1 MTDILW
7 YIGGVAF
14 IALGIGISIGLHEL
28 GHLYPAKKFGVK
40 VPHYAIGFGP
50 TLFKF
55 SRGETTYA
63 LKLIPLGGYIT
74 MLGMY
79 PPEKAEAKPRT
90 GFFGRMITSAR
101 EAHSE
106 FETPADANRKFYQLP
121 VLKRMVIMFG
131 GPFMNLVLGTAL
143 LAIVFSGIGVN
154 QPSTLVQQVSA
165 CVPATPTEVCNDA
178 SPASPALAAGIK
190 AGDRILSINGSAA
203 NDLYAQIQAL
213 PANKSVAVVVQRA
226 GATVTLN
233 VVPTSALRQ
242 VIDESTGAIK
252 VDANGEPVLE
262 ARTVFG
268 IVFGNE
274 RVAQP
279 IGTAF
284 EQAGLNVSQVAVML
298 TTLPNQLADAASATF
313 GGGERNPN
321 GAISVVGI
329 GQIAGTVA
337 AADQVDLVDKL
348 STGLLILASLNFA
361 LFTFNMIPLLP
372 LDGGHIAGGVYESIK
387 RGIFRLR
394 GKKDPGPAD
403 TALLT
408 PATWLVFMVLLGM
421 SALLILADLINP
433 IAL

>member
-14 IALGIGISIGLHEL
+14 IALGIGLSIGLHEL

-55 SRGETTYA
+55 TRGETSYA
-63 LKLIPLGGYIT
+63 LRLIPLGGYIT

-79 PPEKAEAKPRT
+79 PPEKPGAKARK
-90 GFFGRMITSAR
+90 GFFGKMITSAR

-106 FETPADANRKFYQLP
+106 FETPADTNRKFYQLP
-121 VLKRMVIMFG
+121 VLKRMIIMFG
-131 GPFMNLVLGTAL
+131 GPFMNLALGTAL
-143 LAIVFSGIGVN
+143 LAIVFSGIGVS

-165 CVPATPTEVCNDA
+165 CVPAKPTDVCTDG
-178 SPASPALAAGIK
+178 SEPSPALAAGIK
-190 AGDRILSINGSAA
+190 AGDRILSIDGVAA
-203 NDLYAQIQAL
+203 AELYSQIQSL
-213 PANKSVAVVVQRA
+213 PANESVVIEVQRA
-226 GATVTLN
+226 GERLTLN
-233 VVPTSALRQ
+233 IVPTSALRQ
-242 VIDESTGAIK
+242 VIDEATGAIK
-252 VDANGEPVLE
+252 VDANGTAVLE
-262 ARTVFG
+262 PRTVFG
-268 IVFGNE
+268 IVFGSE

-284 EQAGLNVSQVAVML
+284 EQAGINVSQVAMMIA
-298 TTLPNQLADAASATF
+298 TLPSQLADAAAATF
-313 GGGERNPN
+313 GGEERNPN

-337 AADQVDLVDKL
+337 AAEQVDIVDKL

-372 LDGGHIAGGVYESIK
+372 LDGGHLAGGVYESIK
-387 RGIFRLR
+387 RGVFRIR
-394 GKKDPGPAD
+394 GKQDPGPAD

-408 PATWLVFMVLLGM
+408 PATWLVFMALLAM

-433 IAL
+433 IVL